1 MVTMALAMVDMEGMV
16 DMEDMVDTPDMV
28 LAMVDMVGTGEER
41 RGMPMPNQLLR
52 RNPMLTLM
60 LMLRPTMVTMVLAM
74 VDMEVM
80 VDMEDMA
87 DMVLVMVDMEDMV
100 DMVSGGEKRGMPMPN
115 QLLLLTLMLLL
126 MLTPTMVDMV
136 LAMVDMEVM
145 LDMVDM
151 ADMVSVMG
159 DMEGMVD
166 MVSGVEKRGRLM
178 LSQLLVQM
186 LMLMPMLTTDT
197 TDMAVDGEA
206 MEDGEVMVA
215 FTDLMAMDTGEG
227 SKRYSS
233 QKWYGSWYSL

>member
-41 RGMPMPNQLLR
+41 RGMPIPNQLLR
-52 RNPMLTLM
+52 LNPMLTLM
-60 LMLRPTMVTMVLAM
+60 LMLRPTMVTMVLA
-74 VDMEVM
+74 M

-100 DMVSGGEKRGMPMPN
+100 DMVSGVEKRGMPMPN

-145 LDMVDM
+145 LDMEDM
-151 ADMVSVMG
+151 ADMVLVMV

-233 QKWYGSWYSL
+233 QK